1 MSAVTTH
8 NAESPGPFL
17 TQAVL
22 APPGS
27 TLYVSG
33 QCAVDPKTGKCVEGT
48 VADRTTQVL
57 KNLAEVLKAGGM
69 DLGDGASLRRRRNS
83 SRLTFVRLLAASLA
97 RTRPPV
103 VMVNVYLTNHAEDME
118 PMNEAYM
125 RAFEGFS
132 SPMPARTC
140 VGGTPCP
147 ASLARFSLA
156 HASPSASVPPPS
168 GHGRRDLLCA
178 SRPSEAEIARP
189 VLTTNSFP
197 AQVAVKRPA
206 A

>member
-69 DLGDGASLRRRRNS
+69 DLGD
-83 SRLTFVRLLAASLA
+83 
-97 RTRPPV
+97 V

-140 VGGTPCP
+140 VGVSHLPLDTD
-147 ASLARFSLA
+147 
-156 HASPSASVPPPS
+156 V
-168 GHGRRDLLCA
+168 
-178 SRPSEAEIARP
+178 EI
-189 VLTTNSFP
+189 SC
-197 AQVAVKRPA
+197 VAVKRPA